1 METVTDKH
9 IKLFA
14 HRIKELRD
22 EKGYSQKELAR
33 IIGCPQSLISNYE
46 NAKKE
51 PGFTN
56 ILKLCQEFDESPDYL
71 LGVTNYRSIKK
82 IAK

>member
-14 HRIKELRD
+14 RRLRELRN
-22 EKGYSQKELAR
+22 EKGYSQKELAK
-33 IIGCPQSLISNYE
+33 IIGCAPGLISYYE
-46 NAKKE
+46 TCKRE